1 MGRTC
6 MLLAALGWAA
16 LATAQQAIRVFVN
29 GDQIDFGKHGKPMI
43 KDKRVLVP
51 MRAVLEKLG
60 TSVTFDPDQLKVTA
74 TKNNK
79 KIELWAGS
87 RHAMVNDEEVL
98 FDTALAIEG
107 GRVMVP
113 LRFLSEQLDGAG

>member
-1 MGRTC
+1 MRTLSIG
-6 MLLAALGWAA
+6 LLACL
-16 LATAQQAIRVFVN
+16 LTAGASGQGIKVLLN
-29 GDQIDFGKHGKPMI
+29 GDAIDFGTGGKPMI
-43 KDKRVLVP
+43 KFKRVLVP
-51 MRAVLEKLG
+51 LRGVMEKLG
-60 TSVTFDPDQLKVTA
+60 AQVQFDPDQLKVTA

-98 FDTALAIEG
+98 FDTAVSVEG

-113 LRFLSEQLDGAG
+113 L